1 MRKLE
6 ISFIFTMV
14 EINLT
19 STDGNLIIYQTRNR
33 LFHSGLERKKKN
45 EVTETKSFELLRKTE
60 LHQFEVL
67 LIPHLALSDDETKPR
82 VP

>member
-1 MRKLE
+1 MA
-6 ISFIFTMV
+6 ISSFIKQ
-14 EINLT
+14 E
-19 STDGNLIIYQTRNR
+19 TDYFIVVWRG
-33 LFHSGLERKKKN
+33 KKKN

>member
-1 MRKLE
+1 MA
-6 ISFIFTMV
+6 ISSFIKQ
-14 EINLT
+14 E
-19 STDGNLIIYQTRNR
+19 TDYFIVVWRG
-33 LFHSGLERKKKN
+33 KKN